1 MLKNPKLANI
11 GKTINMVKQQ
21 QTVKKLC
28 CFSIAAMSPYVSHG
42 QCTKAPL
49 SLFGAW
55 EDPSPGSWDVLIGF
69 FGFNI
74 LDHIEPKKDTVK
86 YL

>member
-1 MLKNPKLANI
+1 MF
-11 GKTINMVKQQ
+11 KQQ
-21 QTVKKLC
+21 TTNKFKKLC

-55 EDPSPGSWDVLIGF
+55 EDPSPGSWDVLMGF
-69 FGFNI
+69 FEVLTYWTI
-74 LDHIEPKKDTVK
+74 LDPKKRHSEISIK
-86 YL
+86 IF

>member
-1 MLKNPKLANI
+1 MF
-11 GKTINMVKQQ
+11 KQQ
-21 QTVKKLC
+21 PTTKFKKLC
-28 CFSIAAMSPYVSHG
+28 CFSIAAMSKKSDPWPT

-74 LDHIEPKKDTVK
+74 LDHIGPKKDTVK
-86 YL
+86 HL